1 MRRRATGSARVRR
14 VSSPAHLDQTAGGGF
29 IVEGNVVPMAQPG
42 MRALF
47 SGEYTARSI
56 AIAGGTVL
64 HAVNV
69 LIAIT
74 ILPSVVNDI
83 GGQNLYA
90 WNTTLY
96 VVASI
101 IGAALAPRVLVRL
114 GPRVAFRVA
123 VVCFIVGGLLCAL
136 APAMVVLLIG
146 RTVQGFGGGFL
157 SALIYAIIREAYP
170 QPLWPRAFALSS
182 AMWGIATVSGPT
194 IGGIFG
200 ELGAW
205 RWAFGSILPVA
216 VLILLLFER
225 ILRDIHAPAMTL
237 TRLPVRQLGLLAGSV
252 MAISAGSISDD
263 ALTNALGIGVAV
275 VLLVAL
281 ARTERRSANRLL
293 PTGTFSLRTPIGA
306 ILTTIV
312 LLMIAISAEV
322 FTPYFLQ
329 LLHGLSPLVAGYMV
343 ALLSAGWTISSITV
357 SSFQGNRERMVILYA
372 PLVILAGLGV
382 MALSMPDEGGGAVQI
397 TVIGVGLFLLGL
409 GIGSTFPHLL
419 TRALSSAPKHEQA
432 LTASSMTTVQ
442 LVATAFGA
450 AIGGVIT
457 NLNDYSNL
465 QGGGT
470 TTAAAWYFGLFCLAP
485 ALAFLTAILVV
496 RKAPAAVPAAE
507 PATSP

>member
-1 MRRRATGSARVRR
+1 
-14 VSSPAHLDQTAGGGF
+14 
-29 IVEGNVVPMAQPG
+29 MAQSG
-42 MRALF
+42 IRALF
-47 SGEYTARSI
+47 QGEYTTRSI

-69 LIAIT
+69 LIATT
-74 ILPSVVNDI
+74 ILPSVVRDI

-114 GPRVAFRVA
+114 GPGVAFRVA
-123 VVCFIVGGLLCAL
+123 VICFIVGGLLCAL
-136 APAMVVLLIG
+136 APAMVVLLLG

-170 QPLWPRAFALSS
+170 QRLWPRAFALSS

-194 IGGIFG
+194 IGGVFG
-200 ELGAW
+200 SLDAW

-216 VLILLLFER
+216 VLILFLFER
-225 ILRDIHAPAMTL
+225 ILRDIRPPEMTL
-237 TRLPVRQLGLLAGSV
+237 TKLPTTQLLLLAGSV
-252 MAISAGSISDD
+252 MAISAGSISDE
-263 ALTNALGIGVAV
+263 ALTNGLGIAVALG
-275 VLLVAL
+275 LLVAL
-281 ARTERRSANRLL
+281 ARTERRSPNRLL
-293 PTGTFSLRTPIGA
+293 PTGTFSLRSPIGA
-306 ILTTIV
+306 IITTMV
-312 LLMIAISAEV
+312 LLMIGISAEV

-343 ALLSAGWTISSITV
+343 ALLSAGWTISSLLV
-357 SSFQGNRERMVILYA
+357 SSYAGNRERLVILYA
-372 PLVILAGLGV
+372 PLVILTGLALI
-382 MALSMPDEGGGAVQI
+382 ALSMPSQSDSAIRI
-397 TVIGVGLFLLGL
+397 TVIGVGLFLIGC
-409 GIGSTFPHLL
+409 GIGSTWPHLL

-457 NLNDYSNL
+457 NLADYSNL
-465 QGGGT
+465 ASGGT
-470 TTAAAWYFGLFCLAP
+470 QTAAAWYFGILCLAP
-485 ALAFLTAILVV
+485 GLAFLTGLLVV
-496 RKAPAAVPAAE
+496 RRTAQPVPVGE
-507 PATSP
+507 PATSH